1 MISRIRM
8 EAQPDQEIL
17 NISMEHEALS
27 IKGIS
32 FLVEVGVC
40 SWSTFNVAFLYP
52 HKPMDSFLTESSL
65 DYEKTSGIDRKQTT
79 SGSHTFQ
86 VFCDKY

>member
-17 NISMEHEALS
+17 KISMEHEALS

-32 FLVEVGVC
+32 FLVEVGV
-40 SWSTFNVAFLYP
+40 
-52 HKPMDSFLTESSL
+52 
-65 DYEKTSGIDRKQTT
+65 
-79 SGSHTFQ
+79 
-86 VFCDKY
+86 